1 MDTSPGPELVNYL
14 DAFVDGLQAGR
25 PVDKQPILIRFPEAA
40 PLLEHLE
47 ELNALGNRAGPV
59 KPVAANQEPSEI
71 STIDT
76 PGAFAGPTFSLLGPA
91 PATQF
96 GKYELLEV
104 LGRGGMGVVYRARQT
119 DLNRLVAV
127 KMILASHLASPE
139 QISRFEAESRAVAS
153 LHHPHV
159 LRVYEA
165 GLLYGQHYYAMEYVE
180 GASLAGK
187 LRQGPMPADRAAW
200 CLGSIAR
207 AVGYLHER
215 GIIHRDLKPANILID
230 GDDRPY
236 VTDFGLVKMLAAETE
251 LTGTGAIVGTPSYMA
266 PEQAAGR
273 NAEVSPL
280 SDVYSLGAILY
291 EMLTGRPPFREAT
304 PFDTLVQVLEGEPV
318 PPRKLDPR
326 IPVGLETI
334 CQKAMAKAPEDR
346 YKSADIMAED
356 LERYLRDEPILAR
369 SESRRQRLARWAKQE
384 PGLVSHLFALAA
396 VAAIAQVYFH
406 FYHPVPL
413 VIHCEIMGILG
424 LWAVVSLVCQ
434 AMIRRDVNATLVRK
448 VWLAADGILLTS
460 ALWIDEAWN
469 SPLVL
474 CYGLYVV
481 ASGLWFQAGLVW
493 LTTLIAGVGYCLLL
507 AAAAIQHDLGASP
520 QHHAITLIALI
531 LLGYIVASQVNRVR
545 ALSRYYEHRPLI

>member
-1 MDTSPGPELVNYL
+1 V
-14 DAFVDGLQAGR
+14 
-25 PVDKQPILIRFPEAA
+25 
-40 PLLEHLE
+40 H
-47 ELNALGNRAGPV
+47 
-59 KPVAANQEPSEI
+59 
-71 STIDT
+71 
-76 PGAFAGPTFSLLGPA
+76 
-91 PATQF
+91 
-96 GKYELLEV
+96 
-104 LGRGGMGVVYRARQT
+104 
-119 DLNRLVAV
+119 
-127 KMILASHLASPE
+127 
-139 QISRFEAESRAVAS
+139 
-153 LHHPHV
+153 
-159 LRVYEA
+159 EA
-165 GLLYGQHYYAMEYVE
+165 GLLHGQHYYAMEYVE
-180 GASLAGK
+180 GTSLAGK
-187 LRQGPMPADRAAW
+187 LRLGPMPAERAAR
-200 CLGSIAR
+200 CLGSVAR

-230 GDDRPY
+230 GEYRPY

-326 IPVGLETI
+326 IPVELETI
-334 CQKAMAKAPEDR
+334 CQKAMAKAPDQR
-346 YKSADIMAED
+346 YKSADMMAGD
-356 LERYLRDEPILAR
+356 LEKYLRDEPISAR
-369 SESRRQRLARWAKQE
+369 SESGRQRLVRWAKQE
-384 PGLVSHLFALAA
+384 PALVARLFVLAA
-396 VAAIAQVYFH
+396 VAAIAQAYFH

-413 VIHCEIMGILG
+413 VTHCEILGVVG

-434 AMIRRDVNATLVRK
+434 AMIRCDINPNAVRK

-469 SPLVL
+469 SPLVF

-481 ASGLWFQAGLVW
+481 GSGLWFQVELVR
-493 LTTLIAGVGYCLLL
+493 LTTIIAGVGYSLLV
-507 AAAAIQHDLGASP
+507 AAAAIQHSLGPSP

-531 LLGYIVASQVNRVR
+531 LLGYMVASQVNRVR
-545 ALSRYYEHRPLI
+545 ALSRYYEHRPLV